1 MWNGKIELLRRRA
14 DGTNLVMEQ
23 LRSGRYFG
31 ELAPIFGLP
40 CSMTARAATKAVVT
54 GYTIADFRR
63 QVGAPKYGRPHYLAP
78 ASGCRTIP
86 GTGSRGGAR
95 AHRRRVAP
103 RRPSLSSCHSQ
114 LDRW

>member
-1 MWNGKIELLRRRA
+1 MVWNGKIELLRRRA

-63 QVGAPKYGRPHYLAP
+63 QVGAPSMDDLITWRRHP
-78 ASGCRTIP
+78 AAEQ
-86 GTGSRGGAR
+86 SRGRDRGAGR
-95 AHRRRVAP
+95 GPIDAGWHPGDHRYLLAIR
-103 RRPSLSSCHSQ
+103 S
-114 LDRW
+114 